1 MINRAQKIG
10 ALSLVVLGLIIWYS
24 RPAFIRAEF
33 AEHGETFVSDG
44 SAREIGPRQ
53 DLCNYLSRPDG
64 YMLISGKVTLSSS
77 GVTQGLLQTS
87 DGEAGLFFE
96 HDPGEDSL
104 LRFGFHQ
111 SDENISR
118 VKFGNLRKNGLFV
131 FSILIKSDGS
141 VRMIGDGTDNSTTV
155 EKMAIDCGNF
165 RIAAANGVEGIIG
178 TMTVSISAGSDVAN
192 AEHLVNEYR
201 SLYKESLPST
211 LYKWPL
217 YMGILLLVIGNPLRW
232 RKK

>member
-1 MINRAQKIG
+1 
-10 ALSLVVLGLIIWYS
+10 
-24 RPAFIRAEF
+24 
-33 AEHGETFVSDG
+33 
-44 SAREIGPRQ
+44 
-53 DLCNYLSRPDG
+53 
-64 YMLISGKVTLSSS
+64 MLISGKVTLSSS

-111 SDENISR
+111 SDENVSR
-118 VKFGNLRKNGLFV
+118 VKFGNLRKSGLFV
-131 FSILIKSDGS
+131 FSILIKGDGS
-141 VRMIGDGTDNSTTV
+141 VRMIGGGTDNTTTV

-165 RIAAANGVEGIIG
+165 RIAAANGVEGITG
-178 TMTVSISAGSDVAN
+178 TMTISISAGSDVAD
-192 AEHLVNEYR
+192 AERLVNEYR

>member
-24 RPAFIRAEF
+24 RPAFSQAEF
-33 AEHGETFVSDG
+33 VEHGETFVSDG
-44 SAREIGPRQ
+44 SATEIGPRQ

-64 YMLISGKVTLSSS
+64 YMLISGKVMLRSS

-131 FSILIKSDGS
+131 FSILIKGDGS
-141 VRMIGDGTDNSTTV
+141 VRMIGGGTDNTTTV

-217 YMGILLLVIGNPLRW
+217 YTGILLLVIGNPLRW